1 MISGAI
7 VDTGALVALINRK
20 DTHHLWAREVWKQLC
35 PPLLVC
41 EPVITEACFL
51 LQNLQNGESSILRLL
66 ETNVI
71 QNAIDLNTE
80 VSAIDRLM
88 QRYQSVPMS
97 LADAC
102 LVRMLELY
110 PNSSIL
116 TLDQD
121 FYIYR
126 KQGNQSI
133 DVMMPRKS

>member
-20 DTHHLWAREVWKQLC
+20 DTHYLWAREVWKQLC
-35 PPLLVC
+35 PLLLVC
-41 EPVITEACFL
+41 ESVITEACFL

-71 QNAIDLNTE
+71 QN
-80 VSAIDRLM
+80 AIDRLM

-133 DVMMPRKS
+133 DVMMPRRS

>member
-7 VDTGALVALINRK
+7 VDTGVLVALINCK
-20 DTHHLWAREVWKQLC
+20 DTHHLWAREVWKQLR
-35 PPLLVC
+35 PPLLTR

-80 VSAIDRLM
+80 VGAIDRLM

-102 LVRMLELY
+102 LVRMSELY

-133 DVMMPRKS
+133 DVLMPRKS

>member
-71 QNAIDLNTE
+71 QNAID
-80 VSAIDRLM
+80 RLM

>member
-51 LQNLQNGESSILRLL
+51 LQDLQNGESSILRLL

-71 QNAIDLNTE
+71 QN
-80 VSAIDRLM
+80 AIDRLM

>member
-20 DTHHLWAREVWKQLC
+20 DTYHLWARGVWKQLC

-71 QNAIDLNTE
+71 QN
-80 VSAIDRLM
+80 AIDRLM

>member
-1 MISGAI
+1 M
-7 VDTGALVALINRK
+7 
-20 DTHHLWAREVWKQLC
+20 
-35 PPLLVC
+35 
-41 EPVITEACFL
+41 
-51 LQNLQNGESSILRLL
+51 
-66 ETNVI
+66 I